1 MLCSFSQ
8 MEISLHR
15 NTPTKHFSIPCLFS
29 IKSFTL
35 LKHSSD
41 LQSFHLYNDCKFTYG
56 NLSKCFHVLVGSTLS
71 LCINW
76 VSVHKNKITFVLI
89 NRFPIS
95 NIWDSKTYSHLTFSY
110 FQLSLILFFANLF
123 LFHFANNDTEHNLN
137 CYHLFRYFHRHWN
150 TLFKYKQWKERVV
163 TYIAYVTS

>member
-8 MEISLHR
+8 MEISLHQ
-15 NTPTKHFSIPCLFS
+15 NTPTKHLSIPGLFS

-41 LQSFHLYNDCKFTYG
+41 LQAFHLYNNCKTTYR

-76 VSVHKNKITFVLI
+76 VSIHKNKMTFLLF
-89 NRFPIS
+89 NRVSIS
-95 NIWDSKTYSHLTFSY
+95 EFWDSKTYLHLTFRY

-123 LFHFANNDTEHNLN
+123 FFTLQTTTLN
-137 CYHLFRYFHRHWN
+137 IF
-150 TLFKYKQWKERVV
+150 
-163 TYIAYVTS
+163 

>member
-1 MLCSFSQ
+1 MLWCFSQ
-8 MEISLHR
+8 MEISLHQ
-15 NTPTKHFSIPCLFS
+15 NTPTKHLSIPGLFS

-76 VSVHKNKITFVLI
+76 VSVHKNKMTFLLF
-89 NRFPIS
+89 NRFSIS
-95 NIWDSKTYSHLTFSY
+95 QFSDSKTYSHLTFSY
-110 FQLSLILFFANLF
+110 FQLSLILFFANIF
-123 LFHFANNDTEHNLN
+123 LF
-137 CYHLFRYFHRHWN
+137 
-150 TLFKYKQWKERVV
+150 TLQ
-163 TYIAYVTS
+163 TTSLHIF

>member
-15 NTPTKHFSIPCLFS
+15 NTPTKHLFIPGLFS

-41 LQSFHLYNDCKFTYG
+41 LQAFHLYNDCKFSCQ
-56 NLSKCFHVLVGSTLS
+56 NLSKIFQHGNVYKFSYRHLSSLSWEDNNNCPTLS

-76 VSVHKNKITFVLI
+76 VYVHKNKMTFLLF
-89 NRFPIS
+89 NRFSIS
-95 NIWDSKTYSHLTFSY
+95 QFSNSKTYSHLTFSY
-110 FQLSLILFFANLF
+110 FQLSLILFFANIF
-123 LFHFANNDTEHNLN
+123 LF
-137 CYHLFRYFHRHWN
+137 
-150 TLFKYKQWKERVV
+150 TLQTTTLHIF
-163 TYIAYVTS
+163 

>member
-1 MLCSFSQ
+1 MLFSFSH
-8 MEISLHR
+8 MEISLHQ
-15 NTPTKHFSIPCLFS
+15 NTPTKHLSILALFS

-41 LQSFHLYNDCKFTYG
+41 LQDFHLYNDCKFTYW

-76 VSVHKNKITFVLI
+76 VFVHKNKMTFLLC
-89 NRFPIS
+89 NRFLIFEF
-95 NIWDSKTYSHLTFSY
+95 WDSKTYLHLTFRY

-123 LFHFANNDTEHNLN
+123 FFTLQTMTLN
-137 CYHLFRYFHRHWN
+137 IF
-150 TLFKYKQWKERVV
+150 
-163 TYIAYVTS
+163 